1 MRYDAI
7 KSPHHHLCSETSD
20 MLKDYF
26 DPELDNLL
34 KAYFSAKSIHGF
46 NIRELH
52 LQIVGDFLND
62 DLTT

>member
-1 MRYDAI
+1 
-7 KSPHHHLCSETSD
+7 
-20 MLKDYF
+20 MLKYYF